1 MRGTTS
7 IPGAVL
13 EWVMNEQLRPASLP
27 ITTQAAEGL
36 VRRRFTVAEIESMVS
51 SGIIA
56 EDERIEL
63 IGGEVL
69 PMSPKGA
76 RHETIRNELAFQL
89 ARQCPSTLRV
99 ASETPLTLNADEFV
113 EPDVLVHP
121 KNIRLPDVRGDTV
134 LLVVEVAD
142 SSLAYDLNTK
152 AGLYAAHGVREYWV
166 INAKNLETRVHRD
179 PTPSGYA
186 NVSHASAKARLTP
199 DAAPELA
206 ISLGDFGLD

>member
-1 MRGTTS
+1 MRCTTL

-76 RHETIRNELAFQL
+76 RHKTIRNELVFQL

-121 KNIRLPDVRGDTV
+121 KSMRLPDVRGDTV

-166 INAKNLETRVHRD
+166 INTKNLETRVHRD
-179 PTPSGYA
+179 PTP
-186 NVSHASAKARLTP
+186 
-199 DAAPELA
+199 
-206 ISLGDFGLD
+206 